1 MSRKTILRLNTG
13 EFQDLRLES
22 AEARQE
28 MKKEW
33 GKGNGLFIIEEQ
45 VMRIAY
51 FLMLTVVVRKQTAL
65 SKF

>member
-1 MSRKTILRLNTG
+1 
-13 EFQDLRLES
+13 
-22 AEARQE
+22 
-28 MKKEW
+28 MKREW

-51 FLMLTVVVRKQTAL
+51 FLILTVVVRKQTAL